1 MNSDKLTA
9 LTNYLHSHLDLF
21 PADIQELIVELKKEV
36 DPTTV
41 DEPKVVEPEAT
52 PAE

>member
-21 PADIQELIVELKKEV
+21 PADIQELVIELKKEV
-36 DPTTV
+36 NPE
-41 DEPKVVEPEAT
+41 EPKVEEQLTPEEPKE
-52 PAE
+52 